1 MSPDQ
6 EKDLGMK
13 DGRALIGATVHHNM
27 DVPRGGHTQVHTGL
41 GTPSTNALIQS

>member
-13 DGRALIGATVHHNM
+13 DGRALIKATVHNDM
-27 DVPRGGHTQVHTGL
+27 DMPR
-41 GTPSTNALIQS
+41 